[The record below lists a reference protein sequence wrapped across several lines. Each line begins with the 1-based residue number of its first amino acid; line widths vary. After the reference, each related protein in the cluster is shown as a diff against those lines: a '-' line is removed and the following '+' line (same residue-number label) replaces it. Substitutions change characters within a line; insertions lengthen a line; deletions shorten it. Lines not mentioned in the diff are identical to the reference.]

1 MHDLMHDLATFLAG
15 DLYCRFSKELG
26 EKEERNILT
35 RHLSYTHSI
44 PEKACS
50 SSEIKSLRTLLY
62 INDIPYIRD
71 ERATLP
77 YDILSKN
84 KYLRVLSF
92 DRLNIFPDS
101 IGKLIQLRYLGL
113 SRSDVQILPESLC
126 NLCNLQ
132 ILKLEDCSKLTML
145 PNGMCNLVNL
155 QCLDIR
161 GTPLKEMPKG
171 MSKLKQLHILSKFV
185 VGKQED
191 NGIQELGGLLNL
203 HGSLEIEKL
212 ENVVDGNEARSAR
225 IIDKKHID
233 ELLLK
238 WSLSSGD
245 DMVSNTHT
253 DEQDILWGLQPHT
266 GLKQLTVDG
275 YKGKIFPDW
284 IGHSFYQNM
293 TSVSLKC
300 CKNCYMLPSLGQLPS
315 LKSLRIE
322 RFDELKSIG
331 KEFYKNEGHQH
342 SSPIAPFSS
351 LEELIFYNMPSWE
364 EWHLPDSEA
373 FPQLKS
379 LEIRDCPMLKGDML
393 NQVLMRIVFSSSDV
407 SKVSQLEI
415 QEDGERW
422 YKKMSLDEDSLSIRG
437 FECVVE
443 SAFKARIIHHLTSL
457 QEIEIS
463 GCSSVVSLGGNC
475 LPKSLQ
481 KLKIF
486 NCRQIELLQ
495 QQHKYDLVNLQIYES
510 CASLTSLSLDAFPNL
525 ENLEIEWCSNLESVS
540 MSEPPHTALQRLTI
554 SQCSKFV
561 SLPSDM
567 NSLLPNLHSLD
578 IQGCPNICRWPE
590 GGLPANLKELSVGDC
605 EEQVRGLSW
614 LGNLDNLTHLTI
626 SDHHSV
632 SRIKS
637 YPEVGWL
644 PRLPSLTTLHIQAFD
659 NLETLECNELLRL
672 TSLQQLHIS
681 WCKKLE
687 NIAGE
692 KLPASLLLLQIDA
705 CHLLRKRCKNK
716 HQQIW
721 SKISHIPTI
730 HIEQRRSKIRKI
742 DNTWL
747 NRNHEQQLL
756 FGVLL
761 LFLEITMNKVGEA
774 FLSGFITVLL
784 ERFISAETY
793 NLVVGK
799 KLGPELVRRLKTAL
813 LAAEALVADA
823 EQKQFGN
830 QFVRKW
836 LDDLRD
842 AVYKADDLLDRFCI
856 KAATQKKVGTFLPS
870 FLNFEERQMVNQIEE
885 VVRTIEDLERCK
897 ESLGLEKIPTGSSSW
912 RVPSTSLARG
922 NVYGREDDQKALTL
936 PESLCSLC
944 NLQTLKLYYCRKL
957 ATLPSGLHNLVSLRH
972 LDIRGTSLEEMP
984 GKMSKLNQ
992 LHILSYFV
1000 VGKYEDNGIQ
1010 ELGGLVNLHGSV
1022 EIKKLENIVDVKEAM
1037 RAKIMDKKHID
1048 ELCLEWSSGDDL
1060 VSSTQK
1066 ERDILDKL
1074 QPRSGLKVLRIWGYK
1089 GTIFPDWLG
1098 NCSYEN
1104 MTRVSLK
1111 SCKNCCMLPSLGQL
1125 PSLKLLRIR
1134 GFGQLRSIGEEF
1146 YKNEGDHHS
1155 SRIAPFASLET
1166 LEFDNMACWEVWHVS
1181 ESETFPQLRKLQIT
1195 NCRML
1200 KEEMLNQVFFRIV
1213 SSLSDVS
1220 KVRKLLIGD
1229 HIRRHTEAMF
1239 LDGDT
1244 LTIRG
1249 SESVME
1255 SAFKAMMSINHLRC
1269 LQQIHILRCRKLE
1282 FPQLQPHKYHLVE
1295 LQIHDSCD
1303 SLTSLS
1309 LDVFPNLKNLQ
1320 IDRCRNLESVSM
1332 SEAPHAALQRL
1343 SISGCSKLVSF
1354 AGEGLDAP
1362 KLTHLQVSFCSK
1374 LMALPRDMKSPL
1386 PSLHSLKIKGCPNIC
1401 RLGEGGLPPNLKSLE
1416 VGICEQQMRDLSW
1429 MGNLHALTHLTING
1443 YKCKNIKSY
1452 PEVGWLPH
1460 LPSLTTLEIWHFH
1473 NLETLECNEL
1483 LRLTSLQQLHIS
1495 FCNKLK
1501 DMEGEKL
1508 PTSLLLLQLTRIVL
1522 SFYSENFKL
1531 SSFLL
1536 FLKFD
1541 YFDLV

>member
-1 MHDLMHDLATFLAG
+1 
-15 DLYCRFSKELG
+15 
-26 EKEERNILT
+26 
-35 RHLSYTHSI
+35 
-44 PEKACS
+44 
-50 SSEIKSLRTLLY
+50 
-62 INDIPYIRD
+62 
-71 ERATLP
+71 
-77 YDILSKN
+77 
-84 KYLRVLSF
+84 
-92 DRLNIFPDS
+92 
-101 IGKLIQLRYLGL
+101 
-113 SRSDVQILPESLC
+113 
-126 NLCNLQ
+126 
-132 ILKLEDCSKLTML
+132 
-145 PNGMCNLVNL
+145 
-155 QCLDIR
+155 
-161 GTPLKEMPKG
+161 
-171 MSKLKQLHILSKFV
+171 
-185 VGKQED
+185 
-191 NGIQELGGLLNL
+191 
-203 HGSLEIEKL
+203 
-212 ENVVDGNEARSAR
+212 
-225 IIDKKHID
+225 
-233 ELLLK
+233 
-238 WSLSSGD
+238 
-245 DMVSNTHT
+245 
-253 DEQDILWGLQPHT
+253 
-266 GLKQLTVDG
+266 
-275 YKGKIFPDW
+275 
-284 IGHSFYQNM
+284 
-293 TSVSLKC
+293 
-300 CKNCYMLPSLGQLPS
+300 
-315 LKSLRIE
+315 
-322 RFDELKSIG
+322 
-331 KEFYKNEGHQH
+331 
-342 SSPIAPFSS
+342 
-351 LEELIFYNMPSWE
+351 
-364 EWHLPDSEA
+364 
-373 FPQLKS
+373 
-379 LEIRDCPMLKGDML
+379 
-393 NQVLMRIVFSSSDV
+393 
-407 SKVSQLEI
+407 
-415 QEDGERW
+415 
-422 YKKMSLDEDSLSIRG
+422 
-437 FECVVE
+437 
-443 SAFKARIIHHLTSL
+443 
-457 QEIEIS
+457 
-463 GCSSVVSLGGNC
+463 
-475 LPKSLQ
+475 
-481 KLKIF
+481 
-486 NCRQIELLQ
+486 
-495 QQHKYDLVNLQIYES
+495 
-510 CASLTSLSLDAFPNL
+510 
-525 ENLEIEWCSNLESVS
+525 
-540 MSEPPHTALQRLTI
+540 
-554 SQCSKFV
+554 
-561 SLPSDM
+561 
-567 NSLLPNLHSLD
+567 
-578 IQGCPNICRWPE
+578 
-590 GGLPANLKELSVGDC
+590 
-605 EEQVRGLSW
+605 
-614 LGNLDNLTHLTI
+614 
-626 SDHHSV
+626 
-632 SRIKS
+632 
-637 YPEVGWL
+637 
-644 PRLPSLTTLHIQAFD
+644 
-659 NLETLECNELLRL
+659 
-672 TSLQQLHIS
+672 
-681 WCKKLE
+681 
-687 NIAGE
+687 
-692 KLPASLLLLQIDA
+692 
-705 CHLLRKRCKNK
+705 
-716 HQQIW
+716 
-721 SKISHIPTI
+721 
-730 HIEQRRSKIRKI
+730 
-742 DNTWL
+742 
-747 NRNHEQQLL
+747 
-756 FGVLL
+756 
-761 LFLEITMNKVGEA
+761 MNKVGEA

-922 NVYGREDDQKALTL
+922 NVYGREDDQKALVQMLNDNKEHHLSVISIVGIGGVGKTTLAQWVYNNEEEFMKGFDLKAWVCVSENFDIVEITRNVMKGILGGTCSLDDFNSLQHSLKEKLLNKKFFVVLDDVWSNDQHQWRNFITPFQYGAKGSTILLTTRKENVGLVAQTNYQPLVLNTLSEDQCWSVFASSASFPESNGSPALEEIGKKIAKKCDGLPLAAETLGCLCRNHDAEEWGEILKSDIWEFSTNDSKIIPALLISYYHLPPYLKRCFVYCSLFPKDYQFEKDELILLWMAEDLLRVSNRRETLEEVGSKYFDDLASRLIFKKHHHDYFVMHDLLHDLAIFLAGDFYCRLDELGEEEVLRSLTRHLKSGKFSVSKTFNSIVTLESLRTSLYVNDLFSMESIASKFKYLRVLSFTKLDVVPNSIGELIHLRYLDLSWTYIKTL

-1155 SRIAPFASLET
+1155 SRIAPFPSLET

-1508 PTSLLLLQLTRIVL
+1508 PTSLLLLQLTRCGLLGEHSKNKHQLIWPKI
-1522 SFYSENFKL
+1522 SHIPTIKFSE
-1531 SSFLL
+1531 
-1536 FLKFD
+1536 
-1541 YFDLV
+1541 